1 MRRNLL
7 IAVGLALVLAPAA
20 LAAPAGKWLHIKVDE
35 QGPDGDRVMVNLP
48 LTMVEAVLPLIED
61 DEFHGGHLKF
71 NDHDMDAVKLR
82 TLWKSLR
89 EAPDGEYITVE
100 GREENVRVSRS
111 GGYFIVLAD
120 DRDDESGSPEHVE
133 IRMPERVVDALLSGT
148 DNELNL
154 VAAIQAL
161 GEQGEGEI
169 IRVKDGD
176 DHVRIWVDTR
186 NQSQGGDTE

>member
-7 IAVGLALVLAPAA
+7 IALGLVLSLAPAA

-35 QGPDGDRVMVNLP
+35 KGPDGDRVMVNLP

-82 TLWKSLR
+82 ALWKSLR
-89 EAPDGEYITVE
+89 ESPEGEYVTVE

-120 DRDDESGSPEHVE
+120 DRDDDDGSAEHVE

-148 DNELNL
+148 DDELNL

-161 GEQGEGEI
+161 GEHGEGEI

-186 NQSQGGDTE
+186 NQSQGGDSE